1 VHLPRWQSSRWRWAA
16 GGTAHPRRP
25 YEIVSAASGNFRD
38 LASEVPVKFSTFG
51 DEMRGMAYE

>member
-1 VHLPRWQSSRWRWAA
+1 
-16 GGTAHPRRP
+16 
-25 YEIVSAASGNFRD
+25 VSAASGNFRD